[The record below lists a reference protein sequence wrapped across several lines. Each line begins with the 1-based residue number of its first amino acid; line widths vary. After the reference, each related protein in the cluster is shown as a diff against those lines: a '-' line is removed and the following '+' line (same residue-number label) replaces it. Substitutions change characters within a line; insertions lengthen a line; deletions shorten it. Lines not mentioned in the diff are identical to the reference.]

1 MEHKIIPITVLTG
14 YLGAGK
20 TTLLNHILNNQEGYK
35 VAVIVNDIGEINI
48 DEKLIK
54 DGGFIKEEDKGNVVP
69 LSNGCICC
77 TLKEDLMNQIVD
89 IIKQRKFDYI
99 LIEASGICEPMPIAQ
114 TISVLSESSE
124 QYGLPKLCRLDNVV
138 TVVDVLRLATE
149 FGCGDYLVKDDIE
162 EEDIENLLI
171 QQIEFC
177 NTIILNKVD
186 EIKPEELKRV
196 KLIIKELQPT
206 AKIIETNY
214 GKVDVKEIIDTN
226 SFDFE
231 EVASS
236 AGWIKELERDDNEDM
251 EDEEHVHHQHDDE
264 EEHVHHYHDHEEDE
278 EHEHHHHDHE
288 EDEEHEHHHHDHE
301 DDKDEHSHHGHHH
314 HHHHHHHDEGEAE
327 EYGISTFVYTSRRP
341 INENKFNEFAKNLP
355 RNVIRCKGLVW
366 FKEDDE
372 MSYLFEQ
379 AGKQL
384 SLSEAGYWLA
394 TAPKEE
400 LDQMIKANPEI
411 LKDWD
416 NDVGDRMTKLVFI
429 GQKMDKEKIKQDLR
443 DCE

>member
-1 MEHKIIPITVLTG
+1 MEHKIVPITVLTG

-20 TTLLNHILNNQEGYK
+20 TTLLNHVLNNQEGYK
-35 VAVIVNDIGEINI
+35 VAVIVNDIGEVNI

-77 TLKEDLMNQIVD
+77 TLKADLMNQIVD
-89 IIKQRKFDYI
+89 ILKTKKFDYI
-99 LIEASGICEPMPIAQ
+99 LIEASGICEPLPIAQ
-114 TISVLSESSE
+114 TITTLSESTE

-138 TVVDVLRLATE
+138 TVVDALRLATE

-177 NTIILNKVD
+177 NTIVLNKVD
-186 EIKPEELKRV
+186 EIKEDELKRV
-196 KLIIKELQPT
+196 KLIIRELQPT

-226 SFDFE
+226 EFDFE
-231 EVASS
+231 RVANS
-236 AGWIKELERDDNEDM
+236 AGWIKELERDDNE
-251 EDEEHVHHQHDDE
+251 EFESE
-264 EEHVHHYHDHEEDE
+264 EEHHHEHENHDHEHEDHHEHGEHE
-278 EHEHHHHDHE
+278 EHEH
-288 EDEEHEHHHHDHE
+288 
-301 DDKDEHSHHGHHH
+301 GH

-327 EYGISTFVYTSRRP
+327 EYGISTFVYTSRKP
-341 INENKFNEFAKNLP
+341 IDEAKFDEFAKNIP
-355 RNVIRCKGLVW
+355 KSVIRCKGLVW
-366 FKEDDE
+366 FKQDNE

-379 AGKQL
+379 AGKGL

-400 LDQMIKANPEI
+400 LAQMIKQNPEI

-416 NDVGDRMTKLVFI
+416 EEVGDRITKLVFI
-429 GQKMDKEKIKQDLR
+429 GQKMDKEKIIKDLHN
-443 DCE
+443 CE

>member
-1 MEHKIIPITVLTG
+1 MEHKIVPITVLTG

-20 TTLLNHILNNQEGYK
+20 TTLLNHVLNNQEGYK
-35 VAVIVNDIGEINI
+35 VAVIVNDIGEVNI

-77 TLKEDLMNQIVD
+77 TLKADLMNQIVD
-89 IIKQRKFDYI
+89 ILKTRKFDYI
-99 LIEASGICEPMPIAQ
+99 LIEASGICEPLPIAQ
-114 TISVLSESSE
+114 TIMALSESTD
-124 QYGLPKLCRLDNVV
+124 QYGLPKICRLDNVV
-138 TVVDVLRLATE
+138 TVVDALRLATE

-177 NTIILNKVD
+177 NTIVLNKVD
-186 EIKPEELKRV
+186 DIDPEDLKRI
-196 KLIIKELQPT
+196 KLIIRELQPT

-214 GKVDVKEIIDTN
+214 AKVDVGEIIDTN
-226 SFDFE
+226 NFDFE
-231 EVASS
+231 KVANS
-236 AGWIKELERDDNEDM
+236 AGWIKEIEKDEDD
-251 EDEEHVHHQHDDE
+251 EDEE
-264 EEHVHHYHDHEEDE
+264 Y
-278 EHEHHHHDHE
+278 EHHHHEDHDQHHE
-288 EDEEHEHHHHDHE
+288 EKEHHE
-301 DDKDEHSHHGHHH
+301 HHH
-314 HHHHHHHDEGEAE
+314 HHHHHNEEGEAE
-327 EYGISTFVYTSRRP
+327 EYGISTFVYTSRKP
-341 INENKFNEFAKNLP
+341 VDEAKFDEFAKNLP
-355 RNVIRCKGLVW
+355 KNVIRCKGLVW
-366 FKEDDE
+366 FKQDDE

-400 LDQMIKANPEI
+400 LDQMIEHNPEI

-416 NDVGDRMTKLVFI
+416 EEVGDRVTKLVFI
-429 GQKMDKEKIKQDLR
+429 GQKMNKEQICDELKK
-443 DCE
+443 CE

>member
-1 MEHKIIPITVLTG
+1 MEHKIVPITVLTG

-20 TTLLNHILNNQEGYK
+20 TTLLNHVLNNQEGYK
-35 VAVIVNDIGEINI
+35 VAVIVNDIGEVNI

-77 TLKEDLMNQIVD
+77 TLKADLMNQIVD
-89 IIKQRKFDYI
+89 ILKTKKFDYI
-99 LIEASGICEPMPIAQ
+99 LIEASGICEPLPIAQ
-114 TISVLSESSE
+114 TIMALSESTD
-124 QYGLPKLCRLDNVV
+124 QYGLPKICRLDNVV
-138 TVVDVLRLATE
+138 TVVDALRLATE

-177 NTIILNKVD
+177 NTIVLNKVD
-186 EIKPEELKRV
+186 DIESEDLKRI
-196 KLIIKELQPT
+196 KLIIRELQPT

-214 GKVDVKEIIDTN
+214 AKVDVREIIDTN
-226 SFDFE
+226 NFDFE
-231 EVASS
+231 KVANS
-236 AGWIKELERDDNEDM
+236 AGWIKEIEKDEDD
-251 EDEEHVHHQHDDE
+251 EDEE
-264 EEHVHHYHDHEEDE
+264 Y
-278 EHEHHHHDHE
+278 EHHHHEDHDQHHE
-288 EDEEHEHHHHDHE
+288 EKEHHE
-301 DDKDEHSHHGHHH
+301 HHH
-314 HHHHHHHDEGEAE
+314 HHHHHNDEGEAE
-327 EYGISTFVYTSRRP
+327 EYGISTFVYTSRKP
-341 INENKFNEFAKNLP
+341 VDEAKFDEFAKNLP
-355 RNVIRCKGLVW
+355 KNVIRCKGLVW
-366 FKEDDE
+366 FKQDNE

-400 LDQMIKANPEI
+400 LDQMIKHNPEI

-416 NDVGDRMTKLVFI
+416 DEVGDRVTKLVFI
-429 GQKMDKEKIKQDLR
+429 GQNIDKEKIFEELER
-443 DCE
+443 CEN